1 TKRFFTPPFDP
12 TDGTYVTK
20 RLAYTPAQIDF
31 ESYDAKASAGR
42 HRKLALDY
50 LGFRPFNA
58 QVRHEMAQ
66 EIRTMVRSQM
76 RPKAIFWHVLNLLET
91 RKTEIPSAYALTEL
105 IMKKNKQH
113 RRELAETIDRY
124 LSTRHREFLDALLDK
139 QEALWQPEPHVQRYK
154 LTLLKRFSQSTR
166 PSRIKANIED
176 PGVSR

>member
-42 HRKLALDY
+42 HRKLTLEY

-66 EIRTMVRSQM
+66 EIRAMVRSQM

-91 RKTEIPSAYALTEL
+91 RTTGIPGAFALTRVVPKES
-105 IMKKNKQH
+105 QHH
-113 RRELAETIDRY
+113 RRELAETVNRS
-124 LSTRHREFLDALLDK
+124 LSTRHRKLLDALLNK
-139 QEALWQPEPHVQRYK
+139 QEVLW
-154 LTLLKRFSQSTR
+154 L
-166 PSRIKANIED
+166 
-176 PGVSR
+176 